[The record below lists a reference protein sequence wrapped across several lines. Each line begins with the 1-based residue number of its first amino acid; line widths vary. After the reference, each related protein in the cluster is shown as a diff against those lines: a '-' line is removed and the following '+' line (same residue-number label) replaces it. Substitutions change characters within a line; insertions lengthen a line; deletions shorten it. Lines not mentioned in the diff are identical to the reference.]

1 MSTEA
6 KRARTAVTEDYLKAI
21 WSAETRGQGISINE
35 LAAKMGVVPSTASEN
50 VSRLKEQGLVDHA
63 PYQKVHLSDEG
74 RAIAVGMVRRH
85 RIIETYLHEALGF
98 EWDEV
103 HVEAEILEHAI
114 SDRLLDRLDQA
125 LGYPTRDPHGDPIPT
140 ATGEWVAPLT
150 RPLSESP
157 AGDEGVVAR
166 ISDRN
171 AQVLR
176 DLERQGIAP
185 DVRIRVVQ
193 IHEGR
198 GLSVTILGEDSERR
212 VVLGVE
218 HVQSVHLVAEEASV

>member
-1 MSTEA
+1 MTIEA
-6 KRARTAVTEDYLKAI
+6 RKAHTAVTEDYLKAI
-21 WSAETRGQGISINE
+21 FSAESSGRGISINE
-35 LAAKMGVVPSTASEN
+35 LAAKMGVVASTASEN

-63 PYQKVHLSDEG
+63 PYQKVHLSEEG
-74 RAIAVGMVRRH
+74 RTIALGMVRRH
-85 RIIETYLHEALGF
+85 RIIETYLHEMLGF

-140 ATGEWVAPLT
+140 ATGEWAAPVT

-157 AGDEGVVAR
+157 VGDEGVVAR

-176 DLERQGIAP
+176 DLERHGIAP
-185 DVRIRVVQ
+185 DVRIRVDQ

-198 GLSVTILGEDSERR
+198 GLRLTILSEDGDLP

-218 HVQSVHLVAEEASV
+218 HVQSVHLEADVPND

>member
-6 KRARTAVTEDYLKAI
+6 KKARTAVTEDYLKVI
-21 WSAETRGQGISINE
+21 WSAESVGRGISINE
-35 LAAKMGVVPSTASEN
+35 LAAKMGVVASTASEN
-50 VSRLKEQGLVDHA
+50 VSRLKEQGLVEHA
-63 PYQKVHLSDEG
+63 PYQKVHLSVEG

-85 RIIETYLHEALGF
+85 RILETYLHEVLGF

-103 HVEAEILEHAI
+103 HIEAEILEHAI

-140 ATGEWVAPLT
+140 ATGEWVAPIT
-150 RPLSESP
+150 RPLAELCE
-157 AGDEGVVAR
+157 GGEGVVAR

-176 DLERQGIAP
+176 DLERQGIGP
-185 DVRIRVVQ
+185 DVRIRVDRV
-193 IHEGR
+193 HEGR
-198 GLSVTILGEDSERR
+198 GMSLAILNDSGERPI
-212 VVLGVE
+212 VLGVE
-218 HVQSVHLVAEEASV
+218 HVQSVHLVDDEAGV

>member
-6 KRARTAVTEDYLKAI
+6 KKARTAVTEDYLKAI
-21 WSAETRGQGISINE
+21 LSAESAGRGISINE

-63 PYQKVHLSDEG
+63 PYQKVHLSEEG
-74 RAIAVGMVRRH
+74 RAIAVAMVRRH

-114 SDRLLDRLDQA
+114 SDRLLDRLDQV

-140 ATGEWVAPLT
+140 ATGEWIAPST
-150 RPLSESP
+150 RPLTEAP
-157 AGDEGVVAR
+157 VGDEGVVAR

-185 DVRIRVVQ
+185 DVRIRVDQ

-198 GLSVTILGEDSERR
+198 GVSLTVLSTQGERP

-218 HVQSVHLVAEEASV
+218 HVQSVHLEAERSEG